1 MSEPTQDQD
10 KTQIVPKREVRVV
23 VDDSTQGYLFDTAR
37 FEHAMR
43 IAGAMASANLI
54 PKHLREDKNG
64 EFHPDT
70 IRANCFI
77 IVNQAIRWG
86 FDPFSLLKECY
97 VVGGVL
103 GWQGKLVCA
112 VINARAG
119 LKQNLDFTFTG
130 KKGTPE
136 YEVTVHGTFKG
147 EDKERIVTL
156 TVAEAKTAN
165 DIWVRDPEQKLCYS
179 GAIKWSRRHAPE
191 IVLGVLTEDDV
202 DKIAADKAKPITA
215 KVVEKPVFAVE
226 DKKVPMQPHEHLVK
240 SDAED
245 RGRENHAALPRLQRG
260 GQMTS
265 DSPDIYLTGYP
276 ELCRGE
282 PWAEYRPGST
292 SSLSRRPMTTSRPE
306 LHRHQ
311 EVAPAPIHAVSLQ
324 ILARQPVG

>member
-1 MSEPTQDQD
+1 MTPISLVDYAANLGPSSKSNGRREIQQTHRPSLSYDLLTNPKQETNMSEPTQDQD

-165 DIWVRDPEQKLCYS
+165 DIWVADPEQKLCYS

-240 SDAED
+240 SDAEIED
-245 RGRENHAALPRLQRG
+245 EKIMQR
-260 GQMTS
+260 
-265 DSPDIYLTGYP
+265 YLASK
-276 ELCRGE
+276 EE
-282 PWAEYRPGST
+282 AK
-292 SSLSRRPMTTSRPE
+292 
-306 LHRHQ
+306 
-311 EVAPAPIHAVSLQ
+311 
-324 ILARQPVG
+324 